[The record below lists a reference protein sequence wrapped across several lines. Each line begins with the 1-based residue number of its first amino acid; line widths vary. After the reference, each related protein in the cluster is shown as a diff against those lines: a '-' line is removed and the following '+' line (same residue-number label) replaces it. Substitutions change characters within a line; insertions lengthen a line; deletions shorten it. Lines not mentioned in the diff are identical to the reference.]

1 MLASNSEAYEFPTR
15 CHSSKECNYP
25 HYQRQGKT
33 ENDDD
38 DEDDDDDFYAHI
50 PRTTLLSTLRREEE
64 LRLCPELQQLYDTHD
79 MPPPEIEAELQ
90 RSALA
95 DNGLCRCWLDSY
107 CR

>member
-15 CHSSKECNYP
+15 CCHSSKECNYP
-25 HYQRQGKT
+25 HDQRQGKT
-33 ENDDD
+33 KNDDD
-38 DEDDDDDFYAHI
+38 DEDDDDFYAHI
-50 PRTTLLSTLRREEE
+50 PRATLLSTLRREEE

-95 DNGLCRCWLDSY
+95 ENGLCRCWLDSY